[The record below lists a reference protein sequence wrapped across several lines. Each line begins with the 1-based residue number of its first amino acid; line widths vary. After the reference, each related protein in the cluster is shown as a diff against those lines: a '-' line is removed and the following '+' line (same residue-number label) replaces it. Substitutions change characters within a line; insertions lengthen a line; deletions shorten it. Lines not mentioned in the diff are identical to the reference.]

1 MRLIRQDF
9 KGIWFPA
16 FALIGFFCFC
26 LAANLKGQ
34 NNSQASKP
42 ADDFKIRVGVE
53 EVRLDAVVVDMKGHP
68 ITDLAADDFEIR
80 QDGQR
85 QNIVSCQYVRYYRP
99 QPEKRDTRPGDNQA
113 LPPIP
118 SPMLSRDSIRRTLV
132 FLVNDLFMSF
142 DDVTN
147 LRMSLRKF
155 VETQMQPGDAVAIM
169 RTSTGNAAMQTL
181 SSDKRQLLATI
192 DNTRFG
198 NGYFRMNPFLTP
210 EEAEKVPFKIHMNAI
225 GYCINAMQDLPGR
238 KFLLLMTSRIT
249 LPSCP
254 KLTAVITSPS
264 CYLETYKYQLQAN
277 RLADSALRAGVVI
290 HTLDIRGLTAE
301 PLPADDQRLL
311 PLSQRTGGLL
321 LMNRNFFLDGI
332 KDVDEEMQGYY
343 LLTYIPPAST
353 FQGQGKNTFHDI
365 QIKVKRAFSE
375 VHARAGFGGTEETLD
390 ALTIHHKTPLMGAM
404 FSPFQNKDLKINL
417 ASGFVGNLRKGYMVQ
432 AWLHLDGRALG
443 ITDEKDGG
451 RTISLEASAATT
463 DINGFMQN
471 LGNKQLEF
479 RVNNEEIQWI
489 RDHGFRFALSLPIK
503 KPGGYYIR
511 VAARDQAT
519 GAMGSAYQ
527 FIEIP
532 DLKKKIL
539 GLSSIFIINN
549 DEDASLFL
557 PATKGELPD
566 PASSSTGVVGKSQAL
581 RSYLPGESFEYMT
594 VIYNAKNKKKI
605 PPDLESQTVLYR
617 NGEELHRS
625 AVEAIDLSGVTDF
638 ERIPIRR
645 KLKLENALQPG
656 DYVLQ
661 LLIKDKQAKEKES
674 RAAQALQFEV
684 SEK

>member
-1 MRLIRQDF
+1 MRLIRHCF
-9 KGIWFPA
+9 KGIWLPA
-16 FALIGFFCFC
+16 FAWIGFFCFC
-26 LAANLKGQ
+26 LSADLNGQ
-34 NNSQASKP
+34 NSSQAERP

-53 EVRLDAVVVDMKGHP
+53 EVRLDAVVVDMKKHA

-85 QNIVSCQYVRYYRP
+85 QNIVSCQYIRYYRP
-99 QPEKRDTRPGDNQA
+99 RPEKRDSRPGDNQA

-142 DDVTN
+142 DDVAN

-198 NGYFRMNPFLTP
+198 NGFFRISPYLP
-210 EEAEKVPFKIHMNAI
+210 LEEAQKVPFKIHMNAI
-225 GYCINAMQDLPGR
+225 GYCIHAMQDLPGR

-254 KLTAVITSPS
+254 KVTEVFSSPFCTIETSK
-264 CYLETYKYQLQAN
+264 YLSQAN
-277 RLADSALRAGVVI
+277 RLADTAWRAGVVI
-290 HTLDIRGLTAE
+290 HTLDIRGLTAD
-301 PLPADDQRLL
+301 PLPDDDQSLL
-311 PLSQRTGGLL
+311 PLSKRTGGLL
-321 LMNRNFFLDGI
+321 LMNRNFSLDGI

-343 LLTYIPPAST
+343 LLTYIPPANT
-353 FQGQGKNTFHDI
+353 FQGLGKSTFHDI

-390 ALTIHHKTPLMGAM
+390 ALTIHHKTPLMAAM
-404 FSPFQNKDLKINL
+404 FSPFQHKDLKINL
-417 ASGFVGNLRKGYMVQ
+417 ASGFVGDLRKGYMVR

-443 ITDEKDGG
+443 VIDIKDGG
-451 RTISLEASAATT
+451 RSISLEASAATT

-471 LGNKQLEF
+471 LGNKQLGF
-479 RVNNEEIQWI
+479 RVNSEEIQWI

-503 KPGGYYIR
+503 KAGGYYIR
-511 VAARDQAT
+511 MAISDHAT

-539 GLSSIFIINN
+539 ALSSIFIINN
-549 DEDASLFL
+549 DEDASWFL
-557 PATKGELPD
+557 PATKKEPLD
-566 PASSSTGVVGKSQAL
+566 PASSSTGIAGKSQAL

-617 NGEELHRS
+617 NGEELHRN
-625 AVEAIDLSGVTDF
+625 AVEAIDLSGVTDY

-645 KLKLENALQPG
+645 KLKLDNTLQSG

-661 LLIKDKQAKEKES
+661 LLIRDKQAKEKES